1 MKKIAIGND
10 HAGTQLKNQLK
21 IFLEEYGYQLINF
34 GTDSDESV
42 DYPDYVHPVVN
53 SLQRE

>member
-34 GTDSDESV
+34 GTYGEQVLKEVEQKISKEDG
-42 DYPDYVHPVVN
+42 
-53 SLQRE
+53 